1 MKKQEL
7 LKFFD
12 DELMDKLYGF
22 CYVRTNDSYEAQ
34 ELCSDIIFELVK
46 AANTDGD
53 IIDLYS
59 FVWRVAKNVYADF
72 SKNKRRHTESFY
84 EGDADEVLKC
94 VADDVYEDNSNDL
107 LEAVYRRIAFLTK
120 AYREVMIM
128 FYLDGLST
136 AEIARRQ
143 KIGES
148 AVRQRLFSARQKIKS
163 EVNEMTEMNNRPLAL
178 DEIDYVIWGEGN
190 LSGGDPRNV
199 CTRMF
204 SKHVLWLCNKK
215 SMSPGEIAEKLNVPT
230 VYVEEELEILT
241 KGANEEYG
249 LLRRTENGKYAI
261 NFILL
266 DKFAVNKA
274 QDLYLEQL
282 PQICNIVSQFIE
294 EHKKEYLGL
303 PYLNKKVDFN
313 LILWQQI
320 YSITKVFSEKVEKVL
335 AEKYFE
341 RSGGIERPFSVYGFV
356 DNKKN
361 YGGGWDIVDAENV
374 CGFSKVRLDNIYIT
388 RIKQHF
394 DCGLNISKA
403 SPVQLTLRAIDGL
416 KINDLSEKEKE
427 HAAKAVES
435 GYLYKEDGVL
445 YTKVLVSSMEDN
457 KRLFDI
463 SKSLNTE
470 SFEDEAQIIAEK
482 LAELIKKNVPFYL
495 LDEWRFVNRLASLPV
510 LDSVVEYLID
520 KGALVPPENGVG
532 AEGCWLSVKK

>member
-94 VADDVYEDNSNDL
+94 VADDVYEDNSNAL

-266 DKFAVNKA
+266 DKIAVNKA

-282 PQICNIVSQFIE
+282 PQICNIVSLFIE

-320 YSITKVFSEKVEKVL
+320 YFITKVFSEKVEKVL

-341 RSGGIERPFSVYGFV
+341 KSGGIERPFSVYGFV

-416 KINDLSEKEKE
+416 NINGLSEKEKE

-520 KGALVPPENGVG
+520 KGALVPPEDGVG

>member
-7 LKFFD
+7 LKFSD

-94 VADDVYEDNSNDL
+94 VADDVYEDNSNAL

-266 DKFAVNKA
+266 DKIAVNKA

-282 PQICNIVSQFIE
+282 PQICNIVSLFIE

-320 YSITKVFSEKVEKVL
+320 YFITKVFSEKVEKVL

-341 RSGGIERPFSVYGFV
+341 KSGGIERPFSVYGFV

-416 KINDLSEKEKE
+416 NINGLSEKEKE

-520 KGALVPPENGVG
+520 KGALVPPEDGVG

>member
-7 LKFFD
+7 LKYFD
-12 DELMDKLYGF
+12 DELMEKLYGF
-22 CYVRTNDSYEAQ
+22 CYARTNDSYEAQ
-34 ELCSDIIFELVK
+34 ELCSDIIFALVK
-46 AANTDGD
+46 AANTDGE
-53 IIDLYS
+53 IMDLYS

-72 SKNKRRHTESFY
+72 SKRKRKHTDTFY
-84 EGDADEVLKC
+84 EGDSEEILPFLADE
-94 VADDVYEDNSNDL
+94 AHEDDSDEL

-136 AEIARRQ
+136 AEIAKRQ
-143 KIGES
+143 NIGES
-148 AVRQRLFSARQKIKS
+148 AVRQRLFSAREKVKN
-163 EVNEMTEMNNRPLAL
+163 EVNEMYETNNRPLAL
-178 DEIDYVIWGEGN
+178 DEIDYVIWGTGD
-190 LSGGDPRNV
+190 LKGGDPRTV

-204 SKHVLWLCNKK
+204 SKHVLWLCHKK
-215 SMSPGEIAEKLNVPT
+215 AMSPGEIAEKLNVPT

-241 KGANEEYG
+241 KGANEDYG

-266 DKFAVNKA
+266 DKLAVNKV

-282 PQICNIVSQFIE
+282 PKICNIVSQFIE
-294 EHKKEYLGL
+294 EHKKEYLAL
-303 PYLNKKVDFN
+303 PYLNKKADFN

-320 YSITKVFSEKVEKVL
+320 YFITKVFSEKVEKVL
-335 AEKYFE
+335 SENYFE
-341 RSGGIERPFSVYGFV
+341 KSQKIERPFSVYGFV

-361 YGGGWDIVDAENV
+361 YGGGWDVVNAENV
-374 CGFSKVRLDNIYIT
+374 CGFSKVRFDNIYIT

-403 SPVQLTLRAIDGL
+403 SPIQLTLRAIDGL
-416 KINDLSEKEKE
+416 KINGLSEKEKE

-445 YTKVLVSSMEDN
+445 YTKILVSSMEDN
-457 KRLFDI
+457 ETLFDI

-482 LAELIKKNVPFYL
+482 LAKLIKKNVPFYL
-495 LDEWRFVNRLASLPV
+495 LDEWRFVNHLASLPV
-510 LDSVVEYLID
+510 LDSVVEVLID
-520 KGALVPPENGVG
+520 KGVLVPPADGVG
-532 AEGCWLSVKK
+532 AEGCWLSVAK

>member
-1 MKKQEL
+1 
-7 LKFFD
+7 
-12 DELMDKLYGF
+12 
-22 CYVRTNDSYEAQ
+22 
-34 ELCSDIIFELVK
+34 
-46 AANTDGD
+46 
-53 IIDLYS
+53 
-59 FVWRVAKNVYADF
+59 
-72 SKNKRRHTESFY
+72 
-84 EGDADEVLKC
+84 
-94 VADDVYEDNSNDL
+94 
-107 LEAVYRRIAFLTK
+107 
-120 AYREVMIM
+120 
-128 FYLDGLST
+128 
-136 AEIARRQ
+136 
-143 KIGES
+143 
-148 AVRQRLFSARQKIKS
+148 
-163 EVNEMTEMNNRPLAL
+163 
-178 DEIDYVIWGEGN
+178 
-190 LSGGDPRNV
+190 
-199 CTRMF
+199 MF

-266 DKFAVNKA
+266 DKIAVNKA

-282 PQICNIVSQFIE
+282 PQICNIVSQFVE

-320 YSITKVFSEKVEKVL
+320 YFITKVFSEKVEKVL

-416 KINDLSEKEKE
+416 NINGLSEKEKE

-520 KGALVPPENGVG
+520 KGALVPPEDGVG